1 MELSSEELE
10 WSREEGIPL
19 FSDPFIQKYYQG
31 RDALIAQEDKHRSG
45 SSVVSNPKNPRRT
58 GLI

>member
-1 MELSSEELE
+1 MDDISAEDLE
-10 WSREEGIPL
+10 WSRAEGIPM

-45 SSVVSNPKNPRRT
+45 SLVA
-58 GLI
+58 